1 MGNKRVKIAI
11 VTGMAICA
19 LFAVIM
25 PTELVLDTDLIF
37 EDSAKDRIKD
47 ETVVD
52 SFKNQL
58 ILKINHDENLSVT
71 GNFAIMKDLVKL
83 EKELLNGSNPDTSW
97 EYDSTYVVKLETPFH
112 AWDQAFASRNRSLEN
127 ATKWSD
133 VLQPPIEGGW
143 CGNQSTIEE
152 KTAFQTS
159 LLLLPKD
166 ATLGVACP
174 SFPGSDE
181 RLPPDSNEILW
192 MIWLESTDPNQDIT
206 DWNTLIL
213 WSQKVSENTD
223 FELEAVGVNMLFQK
237 SKNVAENDLNSIAIP
252 SGIILIGVMYLII
265 RDWRIC
271 AVTLGSVGFV
281 IAAQIGILSIAN
293 IQISIIDAIAF
304 PIILAVA
311 VDGAF
316 WYCKSSRTRDEVRS
330 LLLLAMITTLSA
342 VSLSLFSPIKAQNT
356 LALMMI
362 IGIFMDWL
370 LTRFVLEDFYLSRR
384 SISQDIYFEKSYKN
398 QKSKWAWPASLAFLA
413 IIALISPPGVE
424 VFNPDQFLPEDDP
437 ALDEFEELQNR
448 YLIASST
455 VTWVI
460 VDVEGNSHEDY
471 LKLIDIQK
479 QIGNHPSVISFE
491 TGLYE
496 TPLVMGAPYGYEN
509 VMNSTLD
516 STSEST
522 EGSAI
527 LDDHRLQ
534 IDGQTT
540 AFVIAVFI
548 DASNSE
554 AALEFL
560 DDVSNLLD
568 GYDNK
573 YEIGGELVVGASL
586 AVELDETR
594 VLQIFAAGI
603 CVFFVSYFVTKS
615 PIRALR
621 ISIGTIAVGAAVDG
635 FASIVGERGV
645 STAPAVL
652 LGMGFA
658 ADYLSHASAG
668 HNETWNDNFA
678 RWGAAITSVSIF
690 ILLTLA
696 ELPQANQTGQL
707 LAISILLSV
716 ILATCLSKV
725 EVDINLEE
733 EN

>member
-1 MGNKRVKIAI
+1 M
-11 VTGMAICA
+11 
-19 LFAVIM
+19 
-25 PTELVLDTDLIF
+25 
-37 EDSAKDRIKD
+37 
-47 ETVVD
+47 
-52 SFKNQL
+52 
-58 ILKINHDENLSVT
+58 
-71 GNFAIMKDLVKL
+71 
-83 EKELLNGSNPDTSW
+83 
-97 EYDSTYVVKLETPFH
+97 
-112 AWDQAFASRNRSLEN
+112 
-127 ATKWSD
+127 
-133 VLQPPIEGGW
+133 
-143 CGNQSTIEE
+143 
-152 KTAFQTS
+152 
-159 LLLLPKD
+159 
-166 ATLGVACP
+166 
-174 SFPGSDE
+174 
-181 RLPPDSNEILW
+181 
-192 MIWLESTDPNQDIT
+192 
-206 DWNTLIL
+206 
-213 WSQKVSENTD
+213 
-223 FELEAVGVNMLFQK
+223 
-237 SKNVAENDLNSIAIP
+237 
-252 SGIILIGVMYLII
+252 
-265 RDWRIC
+265 
-271 AVTLGSVGFV
+271 
-281 IAAQIGILSIAN
+281 
-293 IQISIIDAIAF
+293 
-304 PIILAVA
+304 
-311 VDGAF
+311 
-316 WYCKSSRTRDEVRS
+316 
-330 LLLLAMITTLSA
+330 
-342 VSLSLFSPIKAQNT
+342 
-356 LALMMI
+356 
-362 IGIFMDWL
+362 
-370 LTRFVLEDFYLSRR
+370 
-384 SISQDIYFEKSYKN
+384 
-398 QKSKWAWPASLAFLA
+398 
-413 IIALISPPGVE
+413 ISPPGVE

-437 ALDEFEELQNR
+437 ALDEFEELQNK

-460 VDVEGNSHEDY
+460 IDVEGNSHADY
-471 LKLIDIQK
+471 LKLVDIQK

-522 EGSAI
+522 EGTAI

-534 IDGQTT
+534 TNGQTT
-540 AFVIAVFI
+540 AFVVAVFI

-668 HNETWNDNFA
+668 HNETRNDNFA
-678 RWGAAITSVSIF
+678 RWGAAITSVSLF
-690 ILLTLA
+690 ILLTFA

-725 EVDINLEE
+725 EVSINVEDEE
-733 EN
+733 